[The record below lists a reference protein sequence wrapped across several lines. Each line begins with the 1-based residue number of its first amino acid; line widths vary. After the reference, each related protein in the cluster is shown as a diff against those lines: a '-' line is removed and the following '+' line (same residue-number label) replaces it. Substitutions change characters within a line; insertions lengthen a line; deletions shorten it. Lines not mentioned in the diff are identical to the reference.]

1 MQFSCGGE
9 AVYSNLG
16 EEISGV
22 LGQSVGRELYGNT
35 WTPERTDA
43 KYARLV
49 AGTMSYNYMAND
61 RFVFDTSYL
70 RMKNITLSY
79 SLPKV
84 WINKLYLSNA
94 SLFVTATNLFTIT
107 QWPGLDPETVATGI
121 TSMGTNNDPYPL
133 SRSFSLGVKLQ
144 F

>member
-1 MQFSCGGE
+1 
-9 AVYSNLG
+9 
-16 EEISGV
+16 
-22 LGQSVGRELYGNT
+22 
-35 WTPERTDA
+35 
-43 KYARLV
+43 
-49 AGTMSYNYMAND
+49 
-61 RFVFDTSYL
+61 
-70 RMKNITLSY
+70 MKNITLSY
-79 SLPKV
+79 SLPKA

-133 SRSFSLGVKLQ
+133 SRSFSLEVKLQ

>member
-61 RFVFDTSYL
+61 RFVL
-70 RMKNITLSY
+70 IH
-79 SLPKV
+79 
-84 WINKLYLSNA
+84 
-94 SLFVTATNLFTIT
+94 LFENEEYYAVVFIA
-107 QWPGLDPETVATGI
+107 
-121 TSMGTNNDPYPL
+121 
-133 SRSFSLGVKLQ
+133 
-144 F
+144 